1 MIRFDRGN
9 VGFGRHQTFSLRY
22 GWLSKAFRAVER
34 DPTILRSDIAI
45 ADLGVGKNMVES
57 MGYWLRACRL
67 LEPSTEVVPTEL
79 GQLIFAHDGVDPYL
93 EDEATIWL
101 LHWLICSNPTQAT
114 SWYWFFNKFHKVEFS
129 AEEIQTA
136 LIDYVKDQ
144 VKEERQASASTLK
157 NDAILLPRM
166 YSRSSISKSKPI
178 EDALDSPFAL
188 LGLISQSGR
197 ERFFSS
203 VPSYRDAL
211 PTEIVGFA
219 VLELLDAL
227 SVESFLVED
236 LLYSR
241 GDLPAP
247 GSIFRLTEQALIGKL
262 EQLVD
267 VFPGYFRLDD
277 TAGLHQLFR
286 TQPIS
291 GLEMLRAYYQP
302 YIGEV
307 A

>member
-1 MIRFDRGN
+1 MMRFDRGN
-9 VGFGRHQTFSLRY
+9 VAFGRHETFPLRY
-22 GWLSKAFRAVER
+22 GWLSKAFRAIEA
-34 DPTILRSDIAI
+34 DPAILRDDRAI
-45 ADLGVGKNMVES
+45 ADLGVGKNMRNS
-57 MGYWLRACRL
+57 MAYWLRACRL
-67 LEPSTEVVPTEL
+67 IEPSQHVFPNKL
-79 GQLIFAHDGVDPYL
+79 GQLVFSRNGADPYL

-114 SWYWFFNKFHKVEFS
+114 SWFWFFNKFHKVEFS
-129 AEEIQTA
+129 AEEVQTA
-136 LIDYVKDQ
+136 LNDYVKDQ
-144 VKEERQASASTLK
+144 VQEKEQPSSSTLK
-157 NDAILLPRM
+157 SDANLLPRM
-166 YSRSSISKSKPI
+166 YSRSEVAKSKPI
-178 EDALDSPFAL
+178 EDALDSPFTL
-188 LGLISQSGR
+188 LGLVSQSGR
-197 ERFFSS
+197 QRFFSS
-203 VPSYRDAL
+203 APQQRDAL
-211 PTEIVGFA
+211 PSEIMGFA

-227 SVESFLVED
+227 SVESLLVED

-267 VFPGYFRLDD
+267 AYPAYFRLDD

-291 GLEMLRAYYQP
+291 ALEMLQAYYQS

>member
-1 MIRFDRGN
+1 MIGFDRGN

-67 LEPSTEVVPTEL
+67 VQPSTEVVATEL
-79 GQLIFAHDGVDPYL
+79 GQLLFAHDGVDPYL

-114 SWYWFFNKFHKVEFS
+114 SWFWFFNKFHKVEFS
-129 AEEIQTA
+129 AEEVQTA
-136 LIDYVKDQ
+136 LHDYVKDQ
-144 VKEERQASASTLK
+144 VQEKEQPSASTLK
-157 NDAILLPRM
+157 NDANLLPRM
-166 YSRSSISKSKPI
+166 YSRSSIAKSKPI
-178 EDALDSPFAL
+178 EDALDSPFTL
-188 LGLISQSGR
+188 LGLVSQSDR
-197 ERFFSS
+197 QRFFSS
-203 VPSYRDAL
+203 APQQRDAL
-211 PTEIVGFA
+211 PAEIMGFA
-219 VLELLDAL
+219 ILELLDAL
-227 SVESFLVED
+227 SVESLLVED

-267 VFPGYFRLDD
+267 TYPAYFRLDD

-286 TQPIS
+286 TQSIS
-291 GLEMLRAYYQP
+291 ALEMLQAYYQS

>member
-1 MIRFDRGN
+1 MMRFDRGN
-9 VGFGRHQTFSLRY
+9 VAFGRHETFPLRY
-22 GWLSKAFRAVER
+22 GWLSKAFRAIEV
-34 DPTILRSDIAI
+34 DPTILRDDRAI
-45 ADLGVGKNMVES
+45 ADLGVGRNMVDS

-67 LEPSTEVVPTEL
+67 VEPSTEVVPTEL

-144 VKEERQASASTLK
+144 VKQKRPKSPATLK
-157 NDAILLPRM
+157 SDAILLPRM
-166 YSRSSISKSKPI
+166 YARSSISKSKPI
-178 EDALDSPFAL
+178 EDALDSPFTL
-188 LGLISQSGR
+188 LGLVSQSGR
-197 ERFFSS
+197 QRFFSS
-203 VPSYRDAL
+203 APQQRDAL
-211 PTEIVGFA
+211 PAEIMGFA
-219 VLELLDAL
+219 VIELLDAL
-227 SVESFLVED
+227 SVESLLLED

-247 GSIFRLTEQALIGKL
+247 GSIFRLTEQALIAKL

-267 VFPGYFRLDD
+267 AYPAYFRLDD

-286 TQPIS
+286 TQSIS
-291 GLEMLRAYYQP
+291 A
-302 YIGEV
+302 
-307 A
+307 

>member
-1 MIRFDRGN
+1 MIGFDRGN

-67 LEPSTEVVPTEL
+67 VQPSTEVVATEL
-79 GQLIFAHDGVDPYL
+79 GQLLFAHDGVDPYL

-114 SWYWFFNKFHKVEFS
+114 SWFWFFNKFHKVEFS
-129 AEEIQTA
+129 AEEVQTA
-136 LIDYVKDQ
+136 LHDYVKDQ
-144 VKEERQASASTLK
+144 VQEKEQPSVSTLK
-157 NDAILLPRM
+157 KDANLLPRM
-166 YSRSSISKSKPI
+166 YSRSSVAKSKPI
-178 EDALDSPFAL
+178 EDALDSPLTL
-188 LGLISQSGR
+188 LGLVSQSGR
-197 ERFFSS
+197 QRFFSS
-203 VPSYRDAL
+203 APKQRDSL
-211 PTEIVGFA
+211 PPEIMGFA
-219 VLELLDAL
+219 ILELLDAL
-227 SVESFLVED
+227 SVESLLVED

-241 GDLPAP
+241 GELPAP
-247 GSIFRLTEQALIGKL
+247 GSIFRLTEQGLIGKL

-267 VFPGYFRLDD
+267 AYPAYFRLDD

-286 TQPIS
+286 TQSIS
-291 GLEMLRAYYQP
+291 ALEMLEAYYQS